1 MSFAAQV
8 RVPPGSPAHL
18 KRRDPSDTLG
28 ITGGKTLGRA
38 RAARAAK
45 KVADLQPALWAEGKQ
60 SLLVVLQGIDA
71 SGKDGA
77 TRGILTGVNPQGT
90 QVTSFK
96 APTPEELRHDFL
108 WRISAKLPEHG
119 VIGVFNRSHYEDVV
133 TTQSLGLIDSKEAR
147 RRVHAINAWER
158 HLVEQ
163 GTTIVKAF
171 LHISKEEQR
180 ERLQARI
187 DEPAK
192 NWKMELSDLETRKR
206 WDDIHRFYDQ
216 VIGETSTDHAPWHII
231 PSDRKWLRD
240 VVLGEIVGS
249 ALDHMAPKTPPPNP
263 ELKGVIVE

>member
-28 ITGGKTLGRA
+28 VTGGKTLGRA
-38 RAARAAK
+38 RASRAAK
-45 KVADLQPALWAEGKQ
+45 KIADLQPLLWAEGER

-77 TRGILTGVNPQGT
+77 TRGLLTGVNPQGT
-90 QVTSFK
+90 EVTSFK
-96 APTPEELRHDFL
+96 APTAEELRHDFL
-108 WRISAKLPEHG
+108 WRVSAKLPARG

-133 TTQSLGLIDSKEAR
+133 TTQALGLIDAKEAR

-158 HLVEQ
+158 HLTEQ

-171 LHISKEEQR
+171 LQISKDEQR

-187 DEPAK
+187 DDPAK
-192 NWKMELSDLETRKR
+192 HWKMELSDLETRKR

-216 VIGETSTDHAPWHII
+216 VIGETSTDQAPWHVI

-240 VVLGEIVGS
+240 VVLGELVSS
-249 ALDHMAPKTPPPNP
+249 ALESMAPTTPPPNP